1 MDRRKFVK
9 TLGVS
14 SLVAGTTA
22 ANISTVHAKRKI
34 KWKLITAWP
43 KNFPG
48 LGSGANHL
56 AKVINETSGG
66 RMKVK
71 VYGAGEM
78 VPAFE
83 VFDAVSKGTA
93 QMGHASAMYWKG
105 KTPTAQFFS
114 GVPFGFTAQEM
125 NAWLYY
131 GGGMSLWRA
140 LYADFGLI
148 PAAAG
153 NTGVQMAGWFNQ
165 PINRLSDLQGLKMRI
180 PGIGGEVL
188 EKAGGT
194 SVNIPGG
201 EVYTSL
207 KSGAIDALEWIGPY
221 NDMAFGF
228 HKIAKYYY
236 YPGWQEPGTTLE
248 CMINKKAF
256 EALPKDLQGIVSLA
270 CRSANADMAAEF
282 TARNAA
288 SLAVLKTKHKVN
300 IRRLPDEVLTAL
312 KAIANDIVEDTA
324 LNNPFAKKVNQSFRQ
339 FYKQSTAWSDVSE
352 QAYFNA
358 RAASIDG

>member
-1 MDRRKFVK
+1 MMDRRKFVK
-9 TLGVS
+9 TLAVS
-14 SLVAGTTA
+14 SLVAGATGA
-22 ANISTVHAKRKI
+22 HISTAEAKRKI
-34 KWKLITAWP
+34 KWKMVTTWP

-56 AKVINETSGG
+56 AKLINEMSGG

-105 KTPTAQFFS
+105 KSPTAQFFS
-114 GVPFGFTAQEM
+114 GLPFGFSGQEM
-125 NAWLYY
+125 DAWLYH
-131 GGGMSLWRA
+131 GGGMQLWQD
-140 LYADFGLI
+140 LYADFGLV
-148 PAAAG
+148 PSAAG

-165 PINRLSDLQGLKMRI
+165 QINSLSDLKGLKMRI

-248 CMINKKAF
+248 CMINKKAL
-256 EALPKDLQGIVSLA
+256 EDLPKDLQNIVQMA

-282 TARNAA
+282 TARNAS
-288 SLAVLKTKHKVN
+288 SLQVLKTKHKVN
-300 IRRLPDEVLTAL
+300 IKRLPDDVLKQLRLFAE
-312 KAIANDIVEDTA
+312 DIVQDTA
-324 LNNPFAKKVNQSFRQ
+324 SKNPMAKKVNASFNKFR
-339 FYKQSTAWSDVSE
+339 KQAMAWHDVSE
-352 QAYFNA
+352 LAYFNA
-358 RAASIDG
+358 RGLS

>member
-9 TLGVS
+9 TLGAS
-14 SLVAGTTA
+14 SLVVGAAGV
-22 ANISTVHAKRKI
+22 NISTAQAKRKI
-34 KWKLITAWP
+34 KWKMVTTWP

-48 LGSGANHL
+48 LGGGANHL
-56 AKVINETSGG
+56 AKLINEMSGG

-71 VYGAGEM
+71 VYGAGEL

-105 KTPTAQFFS
+105 KSPTAQFFS
-114 GVPFGFTAQEM
+114 GLPFGFSGQEM
-125 NAWLYY
+125 DAWLYH
-131 GGGMSLWRA
+131 GGGMQLWQE
-140 LYADFGLI
+140 LYADFGLV

-165 PINRLSDLQGLKMRI
+165 QINSLSDLKGLKMRI

-201 EVYTSL
+201 EVYSSL
-207 KSGAIDALEWIGPY
+207 KSGTIDALEWIGPY

-248 CMINKKAF
+248 CMINKKAL
-256 EALPKDLQGIVSLA
+256 EELPKDLQNIVQMA

-282 TARNAA
+282 TARNAS
-288 SLAVLKTKHKVN
+288 SLEILKSKHKVN
-300 IRRLPDEVLTAL
+300 IKRLPDDVLKEL
-312 KAIANDIVEDTA
+312 RSIAEDIV
-324 LNNPFAKKVNQSFRQ
+324 L
-339 FYKQSTAWSDVSE
+339 STASKDPMAKEVYESFNKFRKQAMAWHDVSE
-352 QAYFNA
+352 LAYFNA
-358 RAASIDG
+358 RGLS